1 MRNLLILL
9 IRAYQRLISPL
20 FPPTCRFVPTCSS
33 YAIEALRRHGIF
45 KGSLLALWRIL
56 RCHPFCKG
64 GYDPVPPKKKQ
75 SGPFSLKRHRL
86 AGTSH
91 G

>member
-75 SGPFSLKRHRL
+75 SGPLSLKRHRL